1 MKQRYSNWVLAFL
14 FLTGIIIV
22 YKTVD
27 NFNFIFDYMGKIISA
42 FGPFISGFIIAYLL
56 NLPIKRFRLFLE
68 KSKFTFIKKHSKGIA
83 ITTIYA
89 VALILIV
96 VVLRLIIPAIYE
108 NVMDLYYNV
117 PFYYEL
123 IVQKLTKLQE
133 RFGIELFDFNK
144 QNAVGTMQTFLK
156 SIRLAEFGKA
166 AQGVINIT
174 SGVVSSFIAIIISI
188 YMLTDKE
195 LLSDGIKRFCRA
207 FLPQKNILGFV
218 ELATRVNDIFSK
230 YIFSVLLDGVIIG
243 VLSTVAMFLLNVKY
257 APMLGLM
264 IGVLNLIPYFG
275 AIIACILTVLTTLL
289 TGGLLKAVWT
299 AVTLLIIQQIDGNLI
314 GPKIMGN
321 MLQSRPLLIVLA
333 VTVGGDLFGVWGMI
347 LSVPISMVLKML
359 LTELLTA
366 KEAKRR
372 ADNE

>member
-1 MKQRYSNWVLAFL
+1 
-14 FLTGIIIV
+14 
-22 YKTVD
+22 
-27 NFNFIFDYMGKIISA
+27 
-42 FGPFISGFIIAYLL
+42 
-56 NLPIKRFRLFLE
+56 
-68 KSKFTFIKKHSKGIA
+68 
-83 ITTIYA
+83 
-89 VALILIV
+89 
-96 VVLRLIIPAIYE
+96 
-108 NVMDLYYNV
+108 
-117 PFYYEL
+117 
-123 IVQKLTKLQE
+123 
-133 RFGIELFDFNK
+133 
-144 QNAVGTMQTFLK
+144 
-156 SIRLAEFGKA
+156 
-166 AQGVINIT
+166 
-174 SGVVSSFIAIIISI
+174 
-188 YMLTDKE
+188 MLTDKE